1 VRFRDRVGIIK
12 DIGGIFDACGVS
24 IYSILQNPI
33 EDPADAQYVIITDD
47 VRPPHP
53 EPMRARARALGSAPS
68 VARALAGL
76 RRLHQAGVRP
86 NRGDRL
92 VPGRD
97 LLHARLVVV
106 PQSCSRCFLGEK

>member
-1 VRFRDRVGIIK
+1 MRFRDRVGIIK

-33 EDPADAQYVIITDD
+33 EDPADALYVIITDD

-68 VARALAGL
+68 VARALAGDDGVEEL
-76 RRLHQAGVRP
+76 GQSAGSKRSVKEEVRAGLCQCHRAP
-86 NRGDRL
+86 
-92 VPGRD
+92 
-97 LLHARLVVV
+97 
-106 PQSCSRCFLGEK
+106 

>member
-1 VRFRDRVGIIK
+1 MRFRDRVGIIK

-53 EPMRARARALGSAPS
+53 EPMRAARARSA
-68 VARALAGL
+68 
-76 RRLHQAGVRP
+76 Q
-86 NRGDRL
+86 
-92 VPGRD
+92 
-97 LLHARLVVV
+97 LLPLPARLQVSVGSIKQV
-106 PQSCSRCFLGEK
+106 CVQIEETDWCLGETFYMPVL

>member
-1 VRFRDRVGIIK
+1 MRFRDRVGIIK

-68 VARALAGL
+68 VA
-76 RRLHQAGVRP
+76 
-86 NRGDRL
+86 
-92 VPGRD
+92 
-97 LLHARLVVV
+97 ARLQVSVGSIKQV
-106 PQSCSRCFLGEK
+106 CVQIEETDWCLGETFYMPVL